1 MKIRTLIVDDVTL
14 ARNLLRRYLDKDPEI
29 EIVGECANGREAI
42 TAIKNLAPDLVFL
55 DVQMPKIGGFEVVET
70 VGAANMPRV
79 IFVTAH
85 DEFAFKAFGLNALD
99 YILKPFDEER
109 LTNCVRHAK
118 SQMKFDEPDGLRLS
132 GRAITE

>member
-55 DVQMPKIGGFEVVET
+55 DVQMPKIGGFEVAET
-70 VGAANMPRV
+70 VGATNMPAV
-79 IFVTAH
+79 IFVTAY
-85 DEFAFKAFGLNALD
+85 DEFALEAFALNALD
-99 YILKPFDEER
+99 YVLKPYDE
-109 LTNCVRHAK
+109 
-118 SQMKFDEPDGLRLS
+118 DD
-132 GRAITE
+132 